1 VRELEKGETMSE
13 EPDKGVTP
21 EPETLVVEEAVE
33 EKYDEAGYKAL
44 VAKLRENEKQAK
56 KDATKLAK
64 MEEAEQKRAD
74 AEKSELQ
81 KSQEAAAKLAQ
92 ENKDLVRKI
101 MRRDVAAKTK
111 LPDVFVDRLNG
122 ETPEE
127 LEADAL
133 AILAA
138 MPNKVPPKT
147 DATNPSAANVG
158 ETDDERRK
166 RLGL

>member
-1 VRELEKGETMSE
+1 MAE

-33 EKYDEAGYKAL
+33 TYDEAGYKAL
-44 VAKLRENEKQAK
+44 VAKLREGEKQAK
-56 KDATKLAK
+56 KDASKLALLEK
-64 MEEAEQKRAD
+64 AEQTRAD

-81 KSQEAAAKLAQ
+81 KTQDTAAKLAQ
-92 ENKDLVRKI
+92 ENKDLLTKI
-101 MRRDVAAKTK
+101 MRRDAAAKTK
-111 LPDVFVDRLNG
+111 LPDVFVDRLKG

-138 MPNKVPPKT
+138 IPAKVPPKT
-147 DATNPSAANVG
+147 DATNPGGLQTG

-166 RLGL
+166 RLGMRK

>member
-1 VRELEKGETMSE
+1 MSE

-21 EPETLVVEEAVE
+21 EPEVLETPEAVE
-33 EKYDEAGYKAL
+33 EKFDEAGYKAL

-56 KDATKLAK
+56 KDATKLAQLEK
-64 MEEAEQKRAD
+64 AEQTRAD

-81 KSQEAAAKLAQ
+81 KTQEAAAKLAQ
-92 ENKDLVRKI
+92 ENKELLRKI
-101 MRRDVAAKTK
+101 MRRDAAAKTK

-138 MPNKVPPKT
+138 IPAKVPPKT
-147 DATNPSAANVG
+147 DTTNPGGYQTG
-158 ETDDERRK
+158 ETEAQK
-166 RLGL
+166 RARLLG